1 MNVVQSV
8 RTLTETLLENP
19 DFEDYF
25 LVDVVYHKGSNRLE
39 VFLDSDSG
47 VLVGV
52 CAKIN
57 RQLQATLDEENWLG
71 PKYTLDVSSPGLG
84 KPLLVHRQFLKNIG
98 RWVVSTLIDGSKVQG
113 ELKEVSEKGLL
124 IEEPP
129 KKKREKKQH
138 SLLFENIM
146 QTIVKAR
153 I

>member
-1 MNVVQSV
+1 MNVIESV
-8 RTLTETLLENP
+8 RTLTENLLENP
-19 DFEDYF
+19 DLEDYF

-47 VLVGV
+47 VHVGV

-57 RQLQATLDEENWLG
+57 RQLQETLDEKDWLG
-71 PKYTLDVSSPGLG
+71 PKYILDVSSPGLG

-98 RWVVSTLIDGSKVQG
+98 RWVESTLIDGSKVQG
-113 ELKEVSEKGLL
+113 ELKEVKDDMLL
-124 IEEPP
+124 IEVPP
-129 KKKREKKQH
+129 KKKIEKKQH
-138 SLLFENIM
+138 RLLLKELK